1 MLTNELANPGPHQ
14 HSSASRGHASY
25 SSVHAV
31 CSARLVPVC
40 KDWARR
46 VFYRSRPRD
55 ASGCPVPCRGE
66 RRKERRGE
74 TLFEF
79 ARVRVSAIPTLAPP
93 EVICRSF
100 SWPLREVIQGGLAAR
115 REGPRAVCQNARQEV
130 VSHHAG
136 TVLLVCLPKVK
147 DSARMDT
154 HQHARRGNAPG
165 EAARRPPIGSPVRL
179 RYVCAASAL
188 ESTGPAVGA
197 GSRRS
202 SAKYRADLLQDPE
215 KSQDNTV
222 VDASKRLFAGG
233 VAGAIA
239 KTAIAPLD
247 RVKIIFQTHPAKRFS
262 LRNVVLELTGIH
274 AREGVKGLWRG
285 NAATVLRVFP
295 YAGIQFAAFDIYKRL
310 LGNASSAQKVLA
322 GSAAGATAVVITYP
336 LDLIRARLAVRMSE
350 GPLSRAAWVDA
361 ITGGRGTVSMKELYR
376 GLSPT
381 LIGILPYAGI
391 AFFIRDVLN
400 QVRAHVYVRMSAR
413 TPTPT
418 RTCTCIARRMERQR
432 DIDRQAG
439 RQTNRRQRHAR
450 G

>member
-1 MLTNELANPGPHQ
+1 MLVSTCSLQ
-14 HSSASRGHASY
+14 RTASPSLQRLG
-25 SSVHAV
+25 
-31 CSARLVPVC
+31 SARFLPL
-40 KDWARR
+40 
-46 VFYRSRPRD
+46 SP
-55 ASGCPVPCRGE
+55 SGRFKRWGE
-66 RRKERRGE
+66 RGKERRGKI
-74 TLFEF
+74 LEF
-79 ARVRVSAIPTLAPP
+79 GNLRQLILAREPQPFLSLAPP
-93 EVICRSF
+93 EVIICRSF

-115 REGPRAVCQNARQEV
+115 REGPRAVCQNARQGV

-165 EAARRPPIGSPVRL
+165 EAARRPPIGPPVRL

-188 ESTGPAVGA
+188 ESTGLAVGA

-202 SAKYRADLLQDPE
+202 SAKFRADLLQDPE

-295 YAGIQFAAFDIYKRL
+295 YAGIQFAAFDIYKRP
-310 LGNASSAQKVLA
+310 LGKASSAQKVLA
-322 GSAAGATAVVITYP
+322 
-336 LDLIRARLAVRMSE
+336 
-350 GPLSRAAWVDA
+350 
-361 ITGGRGTVSMKELYR
+361 ELV
-376 GLSPT
+376 GLSEELAEQPVKT
-381 LIGILPYAGI
+381 KNRAFTMEMCVPHACDTSGSTKPIFRFSFLCHTPETQIL
-391 AFFIRDVLN
+391 R
-400 QVRAHVYVRMSAR
+400 H
-413 TPTPT
+413 TPVT
-418 RTCTCIARRMERQR
+418 
-432 DIDRQAG
+432 
-439 RQTNRRQRHAR
+439 
-450 G
+450 